1 MTTGASNQA
10 VRWLVIGVLSVATAG
25 MVLVSLRANYLF
37 GYGFGQSEDKARV
50 FGWANVAADLWKVTG
65 LIVLMALWRARHWR
79 TALSLAPLWVLC
91 LGWGMAGAVGV
102 YAQDRTALI
111 GGREARVTTYKERA
125 AQLQELDRKLSKA
138 AATRSVAEVDAAIE
152 TIFVRPL
159 LRAERVFSTVGRLS
173 AQCTNGDRRVADA
186 CADVAALREERAA
199 AERSAELERG
209 RATLQ
214 GEVDRLREGGATT
227 VADPVA
233 ELFAWLSRGQLS
245 VRDIEFGFPLAFA
258 FLVELV
264 SALGPAA
271 VVAYAEATH
280 AVRDWQASKTQPDI
294 ARHGVL
300 KPGEAWQE
308 SEGGS
313 LVAWLAERAVPSDEA
328 AAISINE
335 LHADYQAWCAEKRVP
350 GLARQ
355 AFAEDFDRVRDM
367 PEMAGKIR
375 KFGTR
380 YYGIRLVNYASLIK
394 IGNA

>member
-1 MTTGASNQA
+1 MTTGGSNQA
-10 VRWLVIGVLSVATAG
+10 VRWLVIAVLSVATAG

-138 AATRSVAEVDAAIE
+138 GATRSVAEVDAAIE

-159 LRAERVFSTVGRLS
+159 MRGERVFSTVGRLS

-186 CADVAALREERAA
+186 CAEVAALREERAG

-209 RATLQ
+209 GATLQ
-214 GEVDRLREGGATT
+214 GEVDRLREGG
-227 VADPVA
+227 
-233 ELFAWLSRGQLS
+233 
-245 VRDIEFGFPLAFA
+245 
-258 FLVELV
+258 
-264 SALGPAA
+264 
-271 VVAYAEATH
+271 
-280 AVRDWQASKTQPDI
+280 
-294 ARHGVL
+294 
-300 KPGEAWQE
+300 
-308 SEGGS
+308 
-313 LVAWLAERAVPSDEA
+313 
-328 AAISINE
+328 
-335 LHADYQAWCAEKRVP
+335 
-350 GLARQ
+350 
-355 AFAEDFDRVRDM
+355 
-367 PEMAGKIR
+367 
-375 KFGTR
+375 
-380 YYGIRLVNYASLIK
+380 
-394 IGNA
+394 